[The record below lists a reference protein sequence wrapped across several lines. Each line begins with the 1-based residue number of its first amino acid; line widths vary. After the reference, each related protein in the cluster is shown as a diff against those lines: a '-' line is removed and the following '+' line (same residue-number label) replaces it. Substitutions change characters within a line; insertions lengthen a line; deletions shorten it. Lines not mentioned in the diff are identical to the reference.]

1 MKLLSAAVVCLGILL
16 LASPQQSES
25 KVILA
30 KLGLLGAP
38 FVWAGN
44 VAKDAAQTL
53 VAYKLSLATKAL
65 AMITGN
71 RSFKATIAYNSQ
83 LERYEE
89 PHGAAGEHHH
99 DDWSERVAAITAAPS
114 PVHVENDV
122 KVDWLPGVAKPV
134 IRLPSLPP
142 LPNIIVPK
150 VVVPKIVVPPVVV
163 PDLVKTKVALLNR
176 LGRKS
181 ASILGGGPKHASA
194 YIQGGFRVGH
204 GNQAAGS
211 HSGDVKLGS
220 GQQQVFAPVTPTVGA
235 SHRRHRP
242 TAVTTGTPAITAH
255 VEENNAT
262 VQNTSANV
270 PLHRPTRSVD
280 SGLMGRYFKFIQA
293 NDEGRCVA
301 LMVCS
306 MAADP
311 LGFGAYGRK
320 VVQFFE
326 GVQLSDSTP
335 MAPYKKASMVG
346 RSGKSCKSRYSACR
360 VNPKYLAH
368 LGESH

>member
-1 MKLLSAAVVCLGILL
+1 MKFLSAAVVCLCVLL
-16 LASPQQSES
+16 LASPQQSEA
-25 KVILA
+25 KAILA
-30 KLGLLGAP
+30 KLGLMGAP

-71 RSFKATIAYNSQ
+71 RSFKATIAYDSQ

-89 PHGAAGEHHH
+89 PHGAAGDHHH
-99 DDWSERVAAITAAPS
+99 ADWSERVAAITAAPS
-114 PVHVENDV
+114 PVNVENEV
-122 KVDWLPGVAKPV
+122 KVEWLPGVAKPV

-142 LPNIIVPK
+142 LPNVIVPK

-176 LGRKS
+176 LGHKS
-181 ASILGGGPKHASA
+181 ASMLGGVPKHASG

-204 GNQAAGS
+204 GNGAAGS

-220 GQQQVFAPVTPTVGA
+220 GQQQVFAPVAPAVG
-235 SHRRHRP
+235 
-242 TAVTTGTPAITAH
+242 TLAVTTGTPAVTAE
-255 VEENNAT
+255 VEDKT
-262 VQNTSANV
+262 TTGQNTSSNV
-270 PLHRPTRSVD
+270 TLHRPTRSVD
-280 SGLMGRYFKFIQA
+280 PGVVGRYFNFIEA
-293 NDEGRCVA
+293 YDEGRCVA

-311 LGFGAYGRK
+311 QEFGAYGRK
-320 VVQFFE
+320 VLQFFE
-326 GVQLSDSTP
+326 RVKESDSSP
-335 MAPYKKASMVG
+335 AAPYKKASMAG
-346 RSGKSCKSRYSACR
+346 RSGDSCKSRYSTCR
-360 VNPKYLAH
+360 VNPKYLAD
-368 LGESH
+368 LGESYGF